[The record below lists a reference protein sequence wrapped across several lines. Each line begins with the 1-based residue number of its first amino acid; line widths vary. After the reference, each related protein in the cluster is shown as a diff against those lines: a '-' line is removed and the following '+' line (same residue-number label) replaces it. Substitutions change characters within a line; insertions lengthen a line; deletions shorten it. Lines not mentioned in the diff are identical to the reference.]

1 MPVDEHRRL
10 RLYEAARERLGQDAA
25 DTLMELLP
33 PMDPSELAT
42 KRDLALTR
50 AELREEMA
58 ELRGEMAELRG
69 EMAELRSE
77 LCGEIADLRSGLRSD
92 IAALQISVTDMMR
105 EQTNRMLVFVVPT
118 MLTAVGLSV
127 AASRL
132 AG

>member
-10 RLYEAARERLGQDAA
+10 RPYEAVRERLGQDAA

-58 ELRGEMAELRG
+58 ELRGEMA
-69 EMAELRSE
+69 
-77 LCGEIADLRSGLRSD
+77 DLRFGLRSD